1 MTRFQG
7 RPVAV
12 TILLLGAISSGM
24 LGLDACDRQPKGPP
38 NTIPPVAQ
46 DHTVPGGET
55 TTVPARTGSQ
65 SSGTLGSSTVI
76 GAPPK
81 GQAGIALAH

>member
-1 MTRFQG
+1 MAFHAPAKPWLTAG
-7 RPVAV
+7 AA
-12 TILLLGAISSGM
+12 LMAAASLGACHKEQK
-24 LGLDACDRQPKGPP
+24 LAD
-38 NTIPPVAQ
+38 TIPPVVS
-46 DHTVPGGET
+46 DTVVPGAMT

-65 SSGTLGSSTVI
+65 ASGTEGSSTVI